1 MSNGG
6 SILDSIRGLFSSSS
20 GGGGSR
26 EARGREGGDP
36 VRERMERVEQIH
48 SGVEMASSAL
58 ADDLKQ
64 LRRESRE
71 AASAVLERARSSV
84 PDGDDVGDGSAGS
97 REILEDLS
105 RCVDA
110 LEDLHYRLLQVE
122 VHPEVESDEEREQA
136 AERARDAV
144 QRAREVAD
152 SLTGATAA

>member
-26 EARGREGGDP
+26 DARGREVDP

-58 ADDLKQ
+58 ADDLKK

-71 AASAVLERARSSV
+71 TASAVLERARSRV
-84 PDGDDVGDGSAGS
+84 PDEDDGSDGSAGS

-110 LEDLHYRLLQVE
+110 LEDLHYRLLRVE
-122 VHPEVESDEEREQA
+122 VRPEVQSDEEREQA
-136 AERARDAV
+136 ADRARDAV

-152 SLTGATAA
+152 SLTEAPAA